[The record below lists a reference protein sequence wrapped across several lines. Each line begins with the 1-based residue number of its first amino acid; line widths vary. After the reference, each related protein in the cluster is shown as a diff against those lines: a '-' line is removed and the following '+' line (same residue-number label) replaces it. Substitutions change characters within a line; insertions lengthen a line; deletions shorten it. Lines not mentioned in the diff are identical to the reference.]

1 MRGVVPG
8 APAVSGGALTA
19 CVGRATQVA
28 RMDASSARLGSLI
41 EATARRDRLAFAEL
55 YRLTSPRL
63 FALARRFLPAA
74 ADAED
79 ALQDAYMRI
88 WQRAGHFDRARGD
101 PLAWMAGVLRN
112 ASIDRLRARGRTAR
126 NEESLGEIDEAAL
139 PAATPGVERLA
150 IGRCLG
156 LLAAAEQQVVLLAV
170 REGFSHTEVSAR
182 LGLPIGTVKSHA
194 RRGLAK
200 LRLCLEAPAGDA

>member
-1 MRGVVPG
+1 
-8 APAVSGGALTA
+8 
-19 CVGRATQVA
+19 
-28 RMDASSARLGSLI
+28 MDASPDHLGSLI
-41 EATARRDRLAFAEL
+41 GATARRDRLAFAEL
-55 YRLTSPRL
+55 YRLTAPRL
-63 FALARRFLPAA
+63 FAVARRFLPAA
-74 ADAED
+74 PDAED

-88 WQRAGHFDRARGD
+88 WQRAEHFDPARGD
-101 PLAWMAGVLRN
+101 PLAWMVGVLRN
-112 ASIDRLRARGRTAR
+112 ACIDRLRARGRTAR
-126 NEESLGEIDEAAL
+126 NEECLDEVDEAAIL
-139 PAATPGVERLA
+139 VAPAELDRLA

-156 LLAAAEQQVVLLAV
+156 LLAASEQRVIMLAV